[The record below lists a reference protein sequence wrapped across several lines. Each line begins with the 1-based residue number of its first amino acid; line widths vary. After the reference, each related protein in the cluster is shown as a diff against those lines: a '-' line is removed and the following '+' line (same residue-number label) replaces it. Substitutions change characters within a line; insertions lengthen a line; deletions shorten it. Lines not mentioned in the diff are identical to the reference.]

1 MKNMQELM
9 GKIDPVVA
17 NATKENV
24 TKLARELDI
33 RDSNIFRAKL
43 RKAGKLTPELD
54 EVISKEI

>member
-1 MKNMQELM
+1 MQELM

-43 RKAGKLTPELD
+43 RKAGKLTPELN